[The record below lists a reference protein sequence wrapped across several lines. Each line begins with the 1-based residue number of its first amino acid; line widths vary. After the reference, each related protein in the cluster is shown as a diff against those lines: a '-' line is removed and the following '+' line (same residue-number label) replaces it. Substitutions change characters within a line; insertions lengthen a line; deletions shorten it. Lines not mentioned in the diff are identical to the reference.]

1 MEKTTRSGRLVK
13 PGKRVVE
20 MMSQYHSEDE
30 EEEYEEG
37 EPAPPCFYETTIQKK
52 YSGKICG
59 MDFEYEV
66 GQKNIHIDTRNG
78 SLSTYGRNDIF
89 LFIPG
94 VYLEHHFVF
103 VVKPLQKSIE
113 FIVNKKMYKIMVSS
127 TPYDLQLKGRNEMKE
142 YSVIQNSL
150 YGTFVIQEEN
160 KMSIQLYRNSR
171 KSSPFFTF
179 IV

>member
-1 MEKTTRSGRLVK
+1 MEKTTRSGRVVK
-13 PGKRVVE
+13 PGKRAAE
-20 MMSQYHSEDE
+20 MMAEYHSA

-37 EPAPPCFYETTIQKK
+37 EPAPPCFDEISKNK

-59 MDFEYEV
+59 IDFEYEI
-66 GQKNIHIDTRNG
+66 GKKNIHLDTQNG
-78 SLSTYGRNDIF
+78 SLSTYGRNDFF

-94 VYLEHHFVF
+94 VYEDHHFVF
-103 VVKPLQKSIE
+103 VVKPTIHCVE
-113 FIVNKKMYKIMVSS
+113 FIVNKKLYKIILTS

-142 YSVIQNSL
+142 YSPIRNSL
-150 YGTFVIQEEN
+150 YGTFVIQEDS
-160 KMSIQLYRNSR
+160 KISIQLYRNSR